1 MPTGVTEEF
10 RSRVVKIISEGR
22 VNLKREIANITGRYS
37 PPLYAESERRQTTR
51 RLKRKARDNAAAS
64 PGDESISQ
72 PVTKSR
78 RREGMSTVDLAI
90 QDTESRIEGGR
101 NPVGDKELSLLRI
114 GVRQSEDVHMA
125 DSSEDDPPGVDPSP
139 TASRQLHPQFGS
151 RKRTSLATQP
161 SKVKEPSE
169 PEHSLAEETS
179 DTGRVEVV
187 ISSDDEIVVVAR
199 PKLEIRARRD
209 RGPTTNEADKDMP
222 DHGQKESVGRTT
234 STQRSARQY
243 KAKSGSRAAK
253 RAVSPIG
260 HLILCCH
267 AK

>member
-10 RSRVVKIISEGR
+10 RSRVVKLTSEGR
-22 VNLKREIANITGRYS
+22 VNLNREIANITGRFS

-51 RLKRKARDNAAAS
+51 RLKRKARDNAAVSRA
-64 PGDESISQ
+64 DESISQ
-72 PVTKSR
+72 PATKIR

-90 QDTESRIEGGR
+90 QDTESQIEGEGHSVSD
-101 NPVGDKELSLLRI
+101 NDLSLLRI

-125 DSSEDDPPGVDPSP
+125 DSSEGDPPGVDPSP

-151 RKRTSLATQP
+151 RKRSSLAFQP
-161 SKVKEPSE
+161 SKVKEPRE
-169 PEHSLAEETS
+169 PEYSLAEETS

-199 PKLEIRARRD
+199 PKRESRARRD
-209 RGPTTNEADKDMP
+209 RRLTTNDADEDMP

-234 STQRSARQY
+234 RTQRSARQY
-243 KAKSGSRAAK
+243 TAKSECRAAK
-253 RAVSPIG
+253 GAVSAIG
-260 HLILCCH
+260 HLILRCD
-267 AK
+267 AE